1 MHDFSCL
8 GNMDIINTEEFLWLL
23 VFTPYLES
31 FQVIVSERRRPAAPV
46 ATFTIYIS
54 ALKNV

>member
-1 MHDFSCL
+1 MHVFSCL
-8 GNMDIINTEEFLWLL
+8 GHMDIINTEEFLWLL

-31 FQVIVSERRRPAAPV
+31 FQVVVSERRKPSAPAAM
-46 ATFTIYIS
+46 FTIYIS